1 MKKRTYSNPVGVSRF
16 TGLLLIMPF
25 VAGFLL
31 FTVYPFVCSFAL
43 GMTEYDNIHKPEF
56 VGLENYR
63 RMLEDDTFRRSVGV
77 TLKYTAILVPL
88 KLIVSLLVS
97 LLLNIEVRGIG
108 VYRTVFYIP
117 SILGANLA
125 VVIMWQ
131 YLFTS
136 GGLVNQFIEI
146 MGASPVGWYG
156 DPDRALFVIILL
168 RLWEFGSTMI
178 IFLTAIRDIPAE
190 LYDAAKVDG
199 CGKVRAFFSI
209 TLPQLRRVIFVN
221 LVLQT
226 IAAVQEFNAPYM
238 LTGGGPLK
246 STYTVGMLIYD
257 EMFRYND
264 MNVGYANAVSWVL
277 FVLTAAVV
285 GIMFI
290 FSRRR
295 GEDER

>member
-16 TGLLLIMPF
+16 TGLLLITPF
-25 VAGFLL
+25 IVGLLL
-31 FTVYPFVCSFAL
+31 FTVYPFVCSFVL
-43 GMTEYDNIHKPEF
+43 GMTEYDNIRQPEF
-56 VGLENYR
+56 TGMENYR
-63 RMLEDDTFRRSVGV
+63 QMMSDETFRKSVGV
-77 TLKYTAILVPL
+77 TLRYAALLVPL
-88 KLIVSLLVS
+88 KLTVSLLTA
-97 LLLNIEVRGIG
+97 LLLNLEVRGIG
-108 VYRTVFYIP
+108 VYRTVLYIP

-136 GGLVNQFIEI
+136 GGLVNQLLELT
-146 MGASPVGWYG
+146 GASPVSWYG
-156 DPDRALFVIILL
+156 DPDRAIFVIILL

-178 IFLTAIRDIPAE
+178 IFLTALRAIPKE
-190 LYDAAKVDG
+190 LYEAARVDG
-199 CGKVRAFFSI
+199 CGRVRAFFSI

-221 LVLQT
+221 LILQT

-257 EMFRYND
+257 EMFRFYD

-277 FVLTAAVV
+277 FMLTALIV
-285 GIMFI
+285 GLMFI
-290 FSRRR
+290 AARRR
-295 GEDER
+295 GEDE